1 MSHAGLKEI
10 DDYTKKIWIY
20 VNIFTY
26 FFVSHSLNDYVYIW
40 KYVILYGQET
50 EKQGRS
56 PLSFIYNSVYL
67 YI

>member
-1 MSHAGLKEI
+1 MIIQRKYE
-10 DDYTKKIWIY
+10 YMWIY
-20 VNIFTY
+20 LLI

-40 KYVILYGQET
+40 KYIILYGQET